1 MILCSILLFPGLGA
15 VRAEDEKYR
24 LTSYFSAIYAEE
36 IQDEPDK
43 SCLTV

>member
-1 MILCSILLFPGLGA
+1 MILCSILLIPGLGT
-15 VRAEDEKYR
+15 VRAEDEKNR
-24 LTSYFSAIYAEE
+24 LASYSSAIYAEE